1 MNHDLGDGLLIS
13 CKTDLFAILR
23 LSTTPWEATV
33 SNILLLVILIGLNA
47 FFAAVEIA
55 LISLDKL
62 SVQEQVKA
70 NKKNAK
76 QVLELVK
83 NPNQFLATIQI
94 GITFAG
100 FLASAFAAE
109 RFASPLTQWLLA
121 LGVNLNPSII
131 RNGMV
136 VLITLILAFIT
147 LVFGELV
154 PKRIGMA
161 YSEKVA
167 YIALNPLKLI
177 SFLFKPFVFLLSKT
191 TDAIV
196 KLLNVKVNED
206 DDSVSERQIR
216 LMIERS
222 AQKGKILSNERFMIN
237 NIFEFDDKTV
247 TDIMTHR
254 TDLTAFED
262 NVSLEEVM
270 SVLEKKRLSRIPVY
284 HEDLDHIVGVLYA
297 RDVMFDRYEKAKETF
312 DIKKVMR
319 KPYFVIESKRI
330 DVLLKELQQQQ
341 IHLAVIVDEFGGTE
355 GIVTLEDIIEEL
367 VGEIFDE
374 DDIEQHFF
382 KKLNDDAWIIE
393 GTASIFDVN
402 RILKTD
408 LPTSDYDTIS
418 GFLLEEL
425 GYIPKVSET
434 PTITHGG
441 YTFRINRIKSKRIQ
455 SITVTK
461 VDKDN

>member
-1 MNHDLGDGLLIS
+1 M
-13 CKTDLFAILR
+13 
-23 LSTTPWEATV
+23 
-33 SNILLLVILIGLNA
+33 SNILLLVVLIGLNG

-62 SVQEQVKA
+62 TIQEQVKE

-109 RFASPLTQWLLA
+109 RFATPLTEWLIS
-121 LGVNLNPSII
+121 LGVALSPAILKTA
-131 RNGMV
+131 MV
-136 VLITLILAFIT
+136 VVITLILSFMT

-154 PKRIGMA
+154 PKRIGLA
-161 YSEKVA
+161 YSEQVA
-167 YIALNPLKLI
+167 YIALKPLKLI
-177 SFLFKPFVFLLSKT
+177 LFLFKPFIFLLSKT
-191 TDAIV
+191 TDGVV
-196 KLLNVKVNED
+196 KILNVQVDED
-206 DDSVSERQIR
+206 DDSIGENQIR

-222 AQKGKILSNERFMIN
+222 AQKGKIRSTERVLIN

-254 TDLTAFED
+254 TDLVAFED
-262 NVSLEEVM
+262 DADLDHVM
-270 SVLEKKRLSRIPVY
+270 QVLKSKRLSRIPVY
-284 HEDLDHIVGVLYA
+284 HEDLDTIVGVLYG
-297 RDVMFDRYEKAKETF
+297 RDVMLDRYQHPDTPFEIT
-312 DIKKVMR
+312 KVMR
-319 KPYFVIESKRI
+319 KPYFVLESKRI

-341 IHLAVIVDEFGGTE
+341 IHMAIIVDEFGGTE

-382 KKLNDDAWIIE
+382 KKINEKQWKID

-402 RILKTD
+402 RILRIE
-408 LPTSDYDTIS
+408 LPTEEYDTIS
-418 GFLLEEL
+418 GFLLKEL

-434 PTITHGG
+434 PSIEYDG
-441 YTFRINRIKSKRIQ
+441 YHFKIDKIKSKRIH

-461 VDKDN
+461 QHEE

>member
-1 MNHDLGDGLLIS
+1 
-13 CKTDLFAILR
+13 
-23 LSTTPWEATV
+23 V
-33 SNILLLVILIGLNA
+33 SNILLLVVLIGLNA

-62 SVQEQVKA
+62 SIQEQVKA
-70 NKKNAK
+70 NKKKAK
-76 QVLELVK
+76 EVLELVR

-109 RFASPLTQWLLA
+109 RFAAPLTTWIIS
-121 LGVNLNPSII
+121 LGVNFSPGVI
-131 RNGMV
+131 RTGMV
-136 VLITLILAFIT
+136 VVITLVLSFMT

-154 PKRIGMA
+154 PKRVGLA

-167 YIALNPLKLI
+167 YIALRPLKI
-177 SFLFKPFVFLLSKT
+177 IAFLFKPFIFLLSKT
-191 TDAIV
+191 TDGVV
-196 KLLNVKVNED
+196 KLLNVQVKDD
-206 DDSVSERQIR
+206 DDSIGERQIR

-222 AQKGKILSNERFMIN
+222 AQKGKIQTNERIMIN

-254 TDLTAFED
+254 TDFVAFED
-262 NVSLEEVM
+262 NESLENVM
-270 SVLEKKRLSRIPVY
+270 MVLEKKRLSRIPVY

-297 RDVMFDRYEKAKETF
+297 RDVMFDRYEKPKEPF

-341 IHLAVIVDEFGGTE
+341 IHMAIIVDEFGGTE
-355 GIVTLEDIIEEL
+355 GVVTLEDIIEEL

-382 KKLNDDAWIIE
+382 KKIDDSTWKVD
-393 GTASIFDVN
+393 GTASIFDIN

-408 LPTSDYDTIS
+408 LPTNDYDTIS

-425 GYIPKVSET
+425 GYIPKVNET
-434 PTITHGG
+434 PTVISHGF
-441 YTFRINRIKSKRIQ
+441 TFKINKIKSKRIH
-455 SITVTK
+455 SITITK
-461 VDKDN
+461 EKEQEKTR

>member
-1 MNHDLGDGLLIS
+1 LLNIWYTIDRKS
-13 CKTDLFAILR
+13 IKTEAI
-23 LSTTPWEATV
+23 V
-33 SNILLLVILIGLNA
+33 SNILLLIILIGVNA

-55 LISLDKL
+55 LISLDRL
-62 SVQEQVKA
+62 AIQEQVKA
-70 NKKNAK
+70 KKKNAT

-83 NPNQFLATIQI
+83 NPNKFLATIQI

-109 RFASPLTQWLLA
+109 RFASPLTQWIIS
-121 LGVNLNPSII
+121 LGVTLSPSVL
-131 RNGMV
+131 RTAMV
-136 VLITLILAFIT
+136 VLITLILSFMT

-154 PKRIGMA
+154 PKRVGLA

-167 YIALNPLKLI
+167 YVALKPLKLI
-177 SFLFKPFVFLLSKT
+177 SFLFKPFIYLLSKT
-191 TDAIV
+191 TDAVV
-196 KLLNVKVNED
+196 KLLNVQVNED
-206 DDSVSERQIR
+206 DDSVGEHQIR

-222 AQKGKILSNERFMIN
+222 AQKGKIRTNERVLIN

-254 TDLTAFED
+254 TDLVAFED
-262 NVSLEEVM
+262 NVDLEHVM
-270 SVLEKKRLSRIPVY
+270 SVLEKEKLSRIPVF
-284 HEDLDHIVGVLYA
+284 HDDLDTIVGVLYG
-297 RDVMFDRYEKAKETF
+297 RDVMFNIYGTSNEAF

-341 IHLAVIVDEFGGTE
+341 NHLAIIVDEFGGTE

-374 DDIEQHFF
+374 DDIEQQYL
-382 KKLNDDAWIIE
+382 KKIDDNTWKID

-402 RILKTD
+402 RVLKTHI
-408 LPTSDYDTIS
+408 PTNDYDTIS

-425 GYIPKVSET
+425 GYIPKSTET
-434 PTITHGG
+434 PSVIHDG
-441 YTFRINRIKSKRIQ
+441 YHFSIDKIKSKRIHT
-455 SITVTK
+455 ITVTRQLEEK
-461 VDKDN
+461 